1 MSDKH
6 DTVDLTSVLYDG
18 MKSSGQWDL
27 ISALMGDTQ
36 TMRDAK
42 EKFTPKFEAE
52 SPTNYDARL
61 NSSFLYNIFKDTTN
75 KASSKPFSV
84 PATVEPEL
92 KDDMALFISDVDGT
106 KQDLT
111 SFASNVFKAG
121 VMYGLSH
128 ILVDYPS
135 DNNPMGRTAA
145 QDTALMPVFS
155 HVLAPQLFAWE
166 YGIIDGNPMLTEIR
180 IKEVATEKEG
190 TWGSKQV
197 DIIRVLTPN
206 RWQIWRKEPGKKEY
220 DQSDEGINTLNK
232 IPLVTFYTNRT
243 GFMTA
248 VSPILQLAWMNL
260 AHWQSYSDQRNI
272 LHYARVPFLFG
283 SGFSNQGAKN
293 GLAMGSTQAILETA
307 PEAKL
312 GYVEP
317 TGTAIDS
324 GRTDLMDLE
333 TRMEIL
339 SMLPFIRK
347 TGNKTATEAG
357 INESQSSAEIQRWI
371 RNIERMLE
379 GAYEFASDWVKKPLP
394 NDFKVNVYSDFVI
407 SQAGSDRIKDLILSY
422 NSSLI
427 TAEEWRIEAKRT
439 DFLGDSIKI
448 EDAAIAEAQV
458 NINEGDEE

>member
-283 SGFSNQGAKN
+283 SGFSN
-293 GLAMGSTQAILETA
+293 
-307 PEAKL
+307 
-312 GYVEP
+312 
-317 TGTAIDS
+317 
-324 GRTDLMDLE
+324 
-333 TRMEIL
+333 
-339 SMLPFIRK
+339 
-347 TGNKTATEAG
+347 
-357 INESQSSAEIQRWI
+357 
-371 RNIERMLE
+371 
-379 GAYEFASDWVKKPLP
+379 
-394 NDFKVNVYSDFVI
+394 
-407 SQAGSDRIKDLILSY
+407 
-422 NSSLI
+422 
-427 TAEEWRIEAKRT
+427 
-439 DFLGDSIKI
+439 
-448 EDAAIAEAQV
+448 
-458 NINEGDEE
+458 